1 MIGRPTVNSESRLCQ
16 KVCGIVPSAGASR
29 QELSASVCGR
39 YNAIALTGS
48 MKLDSKYEQEQGAV
62 YLTGIQAL
70 VRLPMD
76 QMRRD
81 RRAGLNTAAFISGYE
96 GSPLGGYDMALARVQ
111 RLLDEHRIHFVPG
124 VNEDLAATSIFG
136 SQIHHVL
143 GQSRYDGVLG
153 IWYGKGPGVDRSGD
167 IFRHANIAGT
177 GKNCAALVLGGDDH
191 VSKSSTIPH
200 QSDLSFYNLA
210 MPVFYPGNTQET
222 LDYGLQA
229 IALSRFSGAWVA
241 MKMVTNVCDAGG
253 TVQVDPQR
261 IAIHIPEG
269 YEKKIDARL
278 LIPMTLM
285 LEPEVLYRRLDAARE
300 FARLNAVNR
309 SFGAA
314 EGAWLGIASAGKAY
328 YDLMQALADLG
339 IARDDL
345 PRLGVR
351 IAKFGMTYPLE
362 PRFTAEFARGL
373 QTILVVEEKRSFL
386 ELQLREALYNSPDH
400 PAILGKGDPIAAPL
414 FSAAGELDP
423 EIVTRV
429 LAQLWGRLPACG
441 GLPGRLP
448 SRLAL
453 LDEID
458 ARERRLIPARFP
470 NFCSGC
476 PHNRSTLL
484 LEGQLA
490 GGGIGCHAMA
500 AQLQHSG
507 HSYSFLTHM
516 GGEGAPW
523 IGMAPFVDRQ
533 HIFQNVG
540 DGTYFHSASLAVE
553 ACIAAGVNITY
564 KILYNSA
571 VAMTGGQQAA
581 GAVPV
586 PALTRKL
593 EADGV
598 RKIAVLTED
607 LTKYQ
612 GVQLAANARL
622 RDRDDLPEV
631 LREFEQEPGV
641 TAIIYDQQCAA
652 EKRRLRSRGKLE
664 EPTLRLVIHEE
675 VCEGCGDCVTQSN
688 CLSLHPVDTE
698 YGLKTRIHQSSCNKD
713 YSCALGDCP
722 SFVTVKLK
730 PGTGSRRAA
739 PPHLPETEVP
749 QPRERVEIGERYS
762 IVAPGIGGTG
772 VVTVN
777 ALLATAAWIDGLS
790 AITLDQTGLAQKGGA
805 VVSSIILSRQ
815 PIEASAKVGYGN
827 ADLLLGFD
835 LLGAGSAENLKRAH
849 PSRTVAVVNTAEV
862 PTGDAIRGGLRLA
875 GPGAVVDAINAC
887 TRKDRNLFL
896 DASRLAEGL
905 FGSHLAVNIFL
916 LGAAYQGGLVPI
928 SQAAIEEAIRL
939 NKVDAE
945 RNVQAFLWGR
955 RYYHD
960 AQSVESLL
968 APPAAPTGD
977 RSLVERRIADLT
989 RYQNA
994 AYATRYATFVRE
1006 VETRQPALAD
1016 AAARNLYKLMAYKDE
1031 YEVARLLTD
1040 PQREAQIRGMWEQV
1054 ESIGYNLHPPLL
1066 RALGMQRKLKLGGWF
1081 RGPLRIMA
1089 AMKGLRGTPLDI
1101 FGYAAVRRE
1110 ERGLIAWYQQLVREC
1125 LDHVTPDNLSLAQ
1138 EIVALPGLIRGYE
1151 NIKLAGIRKVKAL
1164 TAEKMAGLANTRV
1177 EVRA

>member
-1 MIGRPTVNSESRLCQ
+1 
-16 KVCGIVPSAGASR
+16 
-29 QELSASVCGR
+29 
-39 YNAIALTGS
+39 

-96 GSPLGGYDMALARVQ
+96 GSPLGGYDLALARVR

-124 VNEDLAATSIFG
+124 VNEDLAATSVFG
-136 SQIHHVL
+136 SQIHRSL
-143 GQSRYDGVLG
+143 GQSRYDGVVG

-177 GKNCAALVLGGDDH
+177 GANCGALVLGGDDH

-200 QSDLSFYNLA
+200 QSDLSFYNHA

-222 LDYGLQA
+222 LDYGLLA

-253 TVQVDPQR
+253 TVEVDPAR
-261 IAIHIPEG
+261 LAIRIPEG
-269 YEKKIDARL
+269 YEKKTDSRL

-285 LEPEVLYRRLDAARE
+285 LEPEVLYRRLEAARE
-300 FARLNAVNR
+300 FARVNNVNR
-309 SFGAA
+309 SFGAGD
-314 EGAWLGIASAGKAY
+314 GAWLGIASAGKAY

-339 IARDDL
+339 LQRADDL
-345 PRLGVR
+345 ARAGVR

-386 ELQLREALYNSPDH
+386 ELQLRESLYNSPDH
-400 PAILGKGDPIAAPL
+400 PAILGKGDQTAAPL

-423 EIVTRV
+423 ETITRV
-429 LAQLWGRLPACG
+429 LAQLFNLPTA
-441 GLPGRLP
+441 
-448 SRLAL
+448 RLAL

-458 ARERRLIPARFP
+458 ARERRLVPARFP

-484 LEGQLA
+484 LEGQMA

-500 AQLQHSG
+500 AQLQHS
-507 HSYSFLTHM
+507 HHAYTFLTHM

-523 IGMAPFVDRQ
+523 IGMAPFVERP

-586 PALTRKL
+586 PELTHKL
-593 EADGV
+593 AADGV
-598 RKIAVLTED
+598 RRIAVLTDD
-607 LTKYQ
+607 LEKYQ
-612 GVQLAANARL
+612 GVKLAANAQL
-622 RDRDDLPEV
+622 RDRDDLPDV
-631 LREFEQEPGV
+631 LREFEKLPGV

-652 EKRRLRSRGKLE
+652 EKRRQRSRGKLA

-688 CLSLHPVDTE
+688 CLSLHPVETE
-698 YGLKTRIHQSSCNKD
+698 YGPKTRIHQSSCNKD
-713 YSCALGDCP
+713 YSCVLGDCP
-722 SFVTVKLK
+722 SFVTVNLK
-730 PGTGSRRAA
+730 PGTGQRRQ
-739 PPHLPETEVP
+739 PLPQLPETEAP
-749 QPRERVEIGERYS
+749 PPRERVAIAERYS
-762 IVAPGIGGTG
+762 ILMPGIGGTG

-790 AITLDQTGLAQKGGA
+790 VITLDQTGLAQKGGA
-805 VVSSIILSRQ
+805 VVSSIVLSQR
-815 PIEASAKVGYGN
+815 PIEASAKIGYGN

-835 LLGAGSAENLKRAH
+835 LLGAGSADNLKRAH

-862 PTGDAIRGGLRLA
+862 PTGDSIRGGARLA
-875 GPGAVVDAINAC
+875 GPGAVVDLINTY

-905 FGSHLAVNIFL
+905 FASHMAVNIFL
-916 LGAAYQGGLVPI
+916 LGAAWQGGLIPI
-928 SQAAIEEAIRL
+928 SETAIEEAIRL

-955 RYYHD
+955 KYYHD
-960 AQSVESLL
+960 AQAVESLI
-968 APPAAPTGD
+968 APPAAPADD
-977 RSLVERRIADLT
+977 RSLVERRTADLT

-994 AYATRYATFVRE
+994 AYAARYTAFVRE
-1006 VETRQPALAD
+1006 VETRQPALAE
-1016 AAARNLYKLMAYKDE
+1016 AVARNLYKLMSYKDE
-1031 YEVARLLTD
+1031 YEVARLLTN
-1040 PQREAQIRGMWEQV
+1040 PEREAQIRGMWEQV

-1066 RALGMQRKLKLGGWF
+1066 RAMGLKKKMKFGSWF
-1081 RGPLRIMA
+1081 RAPLRILA
-1089 AMKGLRGTPLDI
+1089 SLKGLRGTPFDP

-1110 ERGLIAWYQQLVREC
+1110 ERALIGWYEQLVRDC
-1125 LDHVTPDNLSLAQ
+1125 LDRATAENLPLAQ
-1138 EIVALPGLIRGYE
+1138 EIVALPAQIRGYE
-1151 NIKLAGIRKVKAL
+1151 QIKLASVGKVKAL
-1164 TAEKMAGLANTRV
+1164 AAEKLCALKQKLV
-1177 EVRA
+1177 QVC

>member
-1 MIGRPTVNSESRLCQ
+1 
-16 KVCGIVPSAGASR
+16 
-29 QELSASVCGR
+29 
-39 YNAIALTGS
+39 
-48 MKLDSKYEQEQGAV
+48 MKLDSKYDREHGAV

-81 RRAGLNTAAFISGYE
+81 RRAGLSTAAFISGYE
-96 GSPLGGYDMALARVQ
+96 GSPLGGYDLALARVKP
-111 RLLDEHRIHFVPG
+111 LLEEHRIHFVPG
-124 VNEDLAATSIFG
+124 VNEDLAATSVFG
-136 SQIHHVL
+136 SQIHHSL
-143 GQSRYDGVLG
+143 GESRYDGVVG

-200 QSDLSFYNLA
+200 QSDLSFYNHA

-222 LDYGLQA
+222 LDYGLLA

-253 TVQVDPQR
+253 TVDIDPER
-261 IAIHIPEG
+261 LAIHIPQG

-300 FARLNAVNR
+300 FARLNQVNR
-309 SFGAA
+309 SFGAGD
-314 EGAWLGIASAGKAY
+314 GAWLGIASAGKAY

-339 IARDDL
+339 LRHEDL
-345 PRLGVR
+345 EPAGIR

-386 ELQLREALYNSPDH
+386 ELQLRESLYNSPDH
-400 PAILGKGDPIAAPL
+400 PAILGKGDTIAAPL

-423 EIVTRV
+423 EIITRV
-429 LAQLWGRLPACG
+429 LAQLIQ
-441 GLPGRLP
+441 P
-448 SRLAL
+448 STSRIAL
-453 LDEID
+453 LDEIEN
-458 ARERRLIPARFP
+458 RERRLVPARFP

-484 LEGQLA
+484 LEGQAA

-500 AQLQHSG
+500 AQLG
-507 HSYSFLTHM
+507 HSHHAYTFLTHM

-523 IGMAPFVDRQ
+523 IGMAPFVERQ

-586 PALTRKL
+586 PALTHKL
-593 EADGV
+593 AADGV
-598 RKIAVLTED
+598 RQIAVLTDDLAKYED
-607 LTKYQ
+607 VK
-612 GVQLAANARL
+612 LAANAQL
-622 RDRDDLPEV
+622 RDRDDLPDV
-631 LREFEQEPGV
+631 LREFEKLPGV

-652 EKRRLRSRGKLE
+652 EKRRLRSRGKLA

-688 CLSLHPVDTE
+688 CLSLHPVETE
-698 YGLKTRIHQSSCNKD
+698 YGPKTRIHQSSCNKD
-713 YSCALGDCP
+713 YSCVLGDCP
-722 SFVTVKLK
+722 SFVTVKLR
-730 PGTGSRRAA
+730 PGTGQRRQ
-739 PPHLPETEVP
+739 PLPKLPETEVP
-749 QPRERVEIGERYS
+749 PPRERALIGERYS
-762 IVAPGIGGTG
+762 ILMPGIGGTG
-772 VVTVN
+772 VVTIN

-790 AITLDQTGLAQKGGA
+790 VITLDQTGLAQKGGA
-805 VVSSIILSRQ
+805 VVSSVILSER
-815 PIEASAKVGYGN
+815 PIEASAKVGFGN

-835 LLGAGSAENLKRAH
+835 LLGAGSADNLKRAH

-862 PTGDAIRGGLRLA
+862 PTGDAIRGGARLA
-875 GPGAVVDAINAC
+875 GPGAVVDLINTY
-887 TRKDRNLFL
+887 TRRDRNLFL

-905 FGSHLAVNIFL
+905 FSSHMAVNIFL
-916 LGAAYQGGLVPI
+916 LGAAWQGGLIPI
-928 SQAAIEEAIRL
+928 SDTAIEEAIRL

-945 RNVQAFLWGR
+945 RNVQTFLWGR
-955 RYYHD
+955 KYYHD
-960 AQSVESLL
+960 AQAVESLI
-968 APPAAPTGD
+968 APPATHSDD
-977 RSLVERRIADLT
+977 RSLVERRTADLV

-994 AYATRYATFVRE
+994 AYAERYAAFVRE
-1006 VETRQPALAD
+1006 VETRQPDLAQ
-1016 AAARNLYKLMAYKDE
+1016 AVARNLYKLMAYKDE
-1031 YEVARLLTD
+1031 YEVARLLTN
-1040 PQREAQIRGMWEQV
+1040 PEREAQIRGMWEQV
-1054 ESIGYNLHPPLL
+1054 ESIGYNLFPPML
-1066 RALGMQRKLKLGGWF
+1066 RAMGLKKKLKLGAWF
-1081 RGPLRIMA
+1081 RTPLRVLA
-1089 AMKGLRGTPLDI
+1089 SLKGLRGTPFDI
-1101 FGYAAVRRE
+1101 FGYAEVRRE
-1110 ERGLIAWYQQLVREC
+1110 ERALIAWYEQLVRDC
-1125 LDHVTPDNLSLAQ
+1125 LDQATPDNLSLAQ
-1138 EIVALPGLIRGYE
+1138 EIVALPGQIRGYE
-1151 NIKLAGIRKVKAL
+1151 NVKLASIRKVKGQA
-1164 TAEKMAGLANTRV
+1164 AEKLSALKRSLV
-1177 EVRA
+1177 QLLI

>member
-1 MIGRPTVNSESRLCQ
+1 
-16 KVCGIVPSAGASR
+16 
-29 QELSASVCGR
+29 
-39 YNAIALTGS
+39 
-48 MKLDSKYEQEQGAV
+48 MKLDAKYEQEHGAV

-76 QMRRD
+76 QMRSD
-81 RRAGLNTAAFISGYE
+81 RHAGLNTAAFISGYE
-96 GSPLGGYDMALARVQ
+96 GSPLGGYDMALARV
-111 RLLDEHRIHFVPG
+111 RPLLDRHRIHFVPG
-124 VNEDLAATSIFG
+124 VNEDLAATSVFG
-136 SQIHHVL
+136 SQIHHSL
-143 GQSRYDGVLG
+143 GQSRYDGVVG

-167 IFRHANIAGT
+167 ILRHANIAGT

-210 MPVFYPGNTQET
+210 MPIFYPGNTQET
-222 LDYGLQA
+222 LDYGLLA

-253 TVQVDPQR
+253 TVNVDPERLAIR
-261 IAIHIPEG
+261 IPQG

-285 LEPEVLYRRLDAARE
+285 LEPEVLYRRLDAARQ
-300 FARLNAVNR
+300 FARLNQVNR
-309 SFGAA
+309 SFGAPVGID
-314 EGAWLGIASAGKAY
+314 GAWLGIASAGKAY

-339 IARDDL
+339 LDRADDL
-345 PRLGVR
+345 ARIGIR

-362 PRFTAEFARGL
+362 PDFTAGFARGL
-373 QTILVVEEKRSFL
+373 RTILVVEEKRSFL
-386 ELQLREALYNSPDH
+386 ELQLREALYNSSDH

-423 EIVTRV
+423 ELIARV
-429 LAQLWGRLPACG
+429 LAQLIDRPSPRLD
-441 GLPGRLP
+441 
-448 SRLAL
+448 L

-458 ARERRLIPARFP
+458 NRERRLIPARSP

-484 LEGQLA
+484 LEGQMA

-500 AQLQHSG
+500 AQLQHS
-507 HSYSFLTHM
+507 HHAYTFLTHM

-523 IGMAPFVDRQ
+523 IGMAPFVDRP

-586 PALTRKL
+586 PELTHKL
-593 EADGV
+593 AADGV
-598 RKIAVLTED
+598 RQIAVLTED
-607 LTKYQ
+607 PEKYE
-612 GVQLAANARL
+612 GVKLAANTQL
-622 RDRDDLPEV
+622 RDRDDLPDV
-631 LREFEQEPGV
+631 LREFEKLPGV
-641 TAIIYDQQCAA
+641 TVIVYDQQCAA
-652 EKRRLRSRGKLE
+652 EKRRLRARGKLA

-688 CLSLHPVDTE
+688 CLSLHPVETE
-698 YGLKTRIHQSSCNKD
+698 YGPKTRIHQSSCNKD
-713 YSCALGDCP
+713 YSCVLGDCP

-730 PGTGSRRAA
+730 PGTGQRRRQIAA
-739 PPHLPETEVP
+739 LPEAEVP
-749 QPRERVEIGERYS
+749 PPRERVSVEGRYS
-762 IVAPGIGGTG
+762 ILMPGIGGTG

-790 AITLDQTGLAQKGGA
+790 VITLDQTGLAQKGGA
-805 VVSSIILSRQ
+805 VVSSIILSER
-815 PIEASAKVGYGN
+815 PIDASAKIGYGN

-835 LLGAGSAENLKRAH
+835 LLGAGSASNLKCAH

-862 PTGDAIRGGLRLA
+862 PTGDAIRGGARLA
-875 GPGAVVDAINAC
+875 GPGAAVDLINTY

-905 FGSHLAVNIFL
+905 FASHMAVNIFL
-916 LGAAYQGGLVPI
+916 LGAAWQGGLIPI
-928 SQAAIEEAIRL
+928 SDTAIEEAIRL

-955 RYYHD
+955 KYYHD
-960 AQSVESLL
+960 AQAVESLI
-968 APPAAPTGD
+968 APPVAHVDG
-977 RSLVERRIADLT
+977 RSLVERRTADLT

-994 AYATRYATFVRE
+994 AYAARYAAFVHE
-1006 VETRQPALAD
+1006 VEARQPALAE
-1016 AAARNLYKLMAYKDE
+1016 AVARNLYKLMAYKDE
-1031 YEVARLLTD
+1031 YEVARLLTN
-1040 PQREAQIRGMWEQV
+1040 PEREAQIRGMWEQV
-1054 ESIGYNLHPPLL
+1054 ESIGYNLYPPLL
-1066 RALGMQRKLKLGGWF
+1066 RAMGLKKKLKLGGWF
-1081 RGPLRIMA
+1081 RGPLRVLA
-1089 AMKGLRGTPLDI
+1089 SLKGLRGTPFDV
-1101 FGYAAVRRE
+1101 FGYAEVRSE
-1110 ERGLIAWYQQLVREC
+1110 ERALVGWYEQLVREC
-1125 LDHVTPDNLSLAQ
+1125 LDCVTPDSLALAQ
-1138 EIVALPGLIRGYE
+1138 EIVALPTQIRGYE
-1151 NIKLAGIRKVKAL
+1151 GIKLASIAKVKAVA
-1164 TAEKMAGLANTRV
+1164 AEKTSAMKTSLVQLA
-1177 EVRA
+1177 

>member
-1 MIGRPTVNSESRLCQ
+1 MN
-16 KVCGIVPSAGASR
+16 
-29 QELSASVCGR
+29 
-39 YNAIALTGS
+39 
-48 MKLDSKYEQEQGAV
+48 LDSKYEQEHGAV

-96 GSPLGGYDMALARVQ
+96 GSPLGGYDLALARVR
-111 RLLDEHRIHFVPG
+111 RLLDQHRIHFVPG

-136 SQIHHVL
+136 SQIHHSL
-143 GQSRYDGVLG
+143 GESRYDGVVG

-210 MPVFYPGNTQET
+210 MPIFYPGNTQET
-222 LDYGLQA
+222 LDYGLLA

-253 TVQVDPQR
+253 TANVDPER
-261 IAIHIPEG
+261 VSIRIPEG
-269 YEKKIDARL
+269 YEKKTDARL
-278 LIPMTLM
+278 LIPITLM
-285 LEPEVLYRRLDAARE
+285 LEPEVLYRRLEAARE
-300 FARLNAVNR
+300 FARLNQVNR
-309 SFGAA
+309 SFGATD
-314 EGAWLGIASAGKAY
+314 GAWLGIASAGKAY
-328 YDLMQALADLG
+328 YDLMQSLADLG
-339 IARDDL
+339 LHRDEDLARI
-345 PRLGVR
+345 GVR

-362 PRFTAEFARGL
+362 PHFTAEFARGL
-373 QTILVVEEKRSFL
+373 RTILVVEEKRSFL
-386 ELQLREALYNSPDH
+386 ELQLREALYNSPGH
-400 PAILGKGDPIAAPL
+400 PAIQGKDL

-423 EIVTRV
+423 ELITRA
-429 LAQLWGRLPACG
+429 LAKLWDRPP
-441 GLPGRLP
+441 GLSVPPRI
-448 SRLAL
+448 AL
-453 LDEID
+453 LNEID
-458 ARERRLIPARFP
+458 ARERHLIPARSP

-484 LEGQLA
+484 LEGQAA

-500 AQLQHSG
+500 AQLEHSH
-507 HSYSFLTHM
+507 HSYTFLTHM

-523 IGMAPFVDRQ
+523 IGMAPFVERR

-586 PALTRKL
+586 PELTRKL
-593 EADGV
+593 AADGV
-598 RKIAVLTED
+598 RQIAVLTDD
-607 LTKYQ
+607 LEKYR
-612 GVQLAANARL
+612 GVQLSANSQL
-622 RDRDDLPEV
+622 RDRDDLPDV
-631 LREFEQEPGV
+631 LREFEKLPGV

-652 EKRRLRSRGKLE
+652 EKRRLRARGKLA
-664 EPTLRLVIHEE
+664 EPTLRLVINEE

-688 CLSLHPVDTE
+688 CLSLHPVETE
-698 YGLKTRIHQSSCNKD
+698 YGPKARIHQSSCNKD
-713 YSCALGDCP
+713 YSCVLGDCP
-722 SFVTVKLK
+722 SFVTVNLK
-730 PGTGSRRAA
+730 PGTGQRRQ
-739 PPHLPETEVP
+739 PLPELPETDVP
-749 QPRERVEIGERYS
+749 PPRERVSIGERYS
-762 IVAPGIGGTG
+762 ILMPGIGGTG
-772 VVTVN
+772 VLTVN

-790 AITLDQTGLAQKGGA
+790 VITLDQTGLSQKGGA
-805 VVSSIILSRQ
+805 VVSSVILSER
-815 PIEASAKVGYGN
+815 PIEASSKVGYGN

-835 LLGAGSAENLKRAH
+835 LLGAGAAGNLKCAH

-862 PTGDAIRGGLRLA
+862 PTGDGVRGGVRLA
-875 GPGAVVDAINAC
+875 GPGAVVDLINTC

-905 FGSHLAVNIFL
+905 FASHMAVNIFL
-916 LGAAYQGGLVPI
+916 LGAAYQGGLIPI
-928 SQAAIEEAIRL
+928 SEAAIQEAIRL

-955 RYYHD
+955 KYYHD
-960 AQSVESLL
+960 AQAVESLL
-968 APPAAPTGD
+968 APPTQPAD
-977 RSLVERRIADLT
+977 NRSLVERRTADLA

-994 AYATRYATFVRE
+994 AYAEQYAAFVRE
-1006 VETRQPALAD
+1006 VETRQPALAE
-1016 AAARNLYKLMAYKDE
+1016 AVARNLYKLMAYKDE
-1031 YEVARLLTD
+1031 YEVARLLTN
-1040 PQREAQIRGMWEQV
+1040 PEREAQIRGMWEQV

-1066 RALGMQRKLKLGGWF
+1066 RAMGAKKKLKLGGWF
-1081 RGPLRIMA
+1081 RGPLRA
-1089 AMKGLRGTPLDI
+1089 LASLKGLRGTPFDL

-1110 ERGLIAWYQQLVREC
+1110 ERALIGWYQQLVRDC
-1125 LDHVTPDNLSLAQ
+1125 LDRATPENLPLAQ
-1138 EIVALPGLIRGYE
+1138 EIVALPTQIRGYE
-1151 NIKLAGIRKVKAL
+1151 NIKLASVRTVKAL
-1164 TAEKMAGLANTRV
+1164 AAEKISAMKQTLVVT
-1177 EVRA
+1177 

>member
-1 MIGRPTVNSESRLCQ
+1 
-16 KVCGIVPSAGASR
+16 
-29 QELSASVCGR
+29 
-39 YNAIALTGS
+39 
-48 MKLDSKYEQEQGAV
+48 MKLDSKYEQEHGAV

-70 VRLPMD
+70 VRLPME

-96 GSPLGGYDMALARVQ
+96 GSPLGGYDLALARVR

-124 VNEDLAATSIFG
+124 VNEDLAATSVFG
-136 SQIHHVL
+136 SQIHHAL
-143 GQSRYDGVLG
+143 GQSRYDGVVG

-177 GKNCAALVLGGDDH
+177 GKNCGALVLGGDDH

-200 QSDLSFYNLA
+200 QSDLSFYNHA
-210 MPVFYPGNTQET
+210 MPIFYPGNTQET
-222 LDYGLQA
+222 LDYGLLA

-253 TVQVDPQR
+253 TVNVDLERLP
-261 IAIHIPEG
+261 IHVPSG

-285 LEPEVLYRRLDAARE
+285 LEPEVLYRRLEAARE
-300 FARLNAVNR
+300 FARLNHVNR
-309 SFGAA
+309 SFGAPLGDNA
-314 EGAWLGIASAGKAY
+314 AWLGIVSAGKAY

-339 IARDDL
+339 LGRDGL
-345 PRLGVR
+345 ARLGVR
-351 IAKFGMTYPLE
+351 VAKFGMTYPLE

-373 QTILVVEEKRSFL
+373 RTILVVEEKRSFL

-400 PAILGKGDPIAAPL
+400 PAILGKGDRIAAPL

-423 EIVTRV
+423 EIITRV
-429 LAQLWGRLPACG
+429 LASVVAQASACSGELQFAAPAQAGLLP
-441 GLPGRLP
+441 RI
-448 SRLAL
+448 AL

-458 ARERRLIPARFP
+458 ARERRMVPARFP

-484 LEGQLA
+484 LEGQMA

-500 AQLQHSG
+500 AQLQHS
-507 HSYSFLTHM
+507 HHAYTFLTHM

-523 IGMAPFVDRQ
+523 IGMAPFVDRP

-586 PALTRKL
+586 PELTHKL
-593 EADGV
+593 AADGV
-598 RKIAVLTED
+598 RRIAVLTDD
-607 LTKYQ
+607 LERYE
-612 GVQLAANARL
+612 GVKLAANAQL
-622 RDRDDLPEV
+622 RDRDDLPDV
-631 LREFEQEPGV
+631 LREFEKLPGV
-641 TAIIYDQQCAA
+641 TVIIYDQQCAA
-652 EKRRLRSRGKLE
+652 EKRRLRSRGKLA

-688 CLSLHPVDTE
+688 CLSLHPVETE
-698 YGLKTRIHQSSCNKD
+698 YGPKTRIHQSSCNKD
-713 YSCALGDCP
+713 YSCVLGDCP

-730 PGTGSRRAA
+730 PGTGQRRQ
-739 PPHLPETEVP
+739 PLPKLPETDVP
-749 QPRERVEIGERYS
+749 PPRERVAIGERYS
-762 IVAPGIGGTG
+762 ILMPGIGGTG

-790 AITLDQTGLAQKGGA
+790 VITLDQTGLAQKGGA
-805 VVSSIILSRQ
+805 VVSSVILSER
-815 PIEASAKVGYGN
+815 PIEASAKIGYGN

-835 LLGAGSAENLKRAH
+835 LLGAGSADNLKRAH

-862 PTGDAIRGGLRLA
+862 PTGDAIRGGARLA
-875 GPGAVVDAINAC
+875 GPGAVVDLIDTY

-905 FGSHLAVNIFL
+905 FASHMAVNIFL
-916 LGAAYQGGLVPI
+916 LGAAWQGGLIPI
-928 SQAAIEEAIRL
+928 SDSAIEEAIRL

-955 RYYHD
+955 KYYHD
-960 AQSVESLL
+960 AQAVEALI
-968 APPAAPTGD
+968 APPAAPAD
-977 RSLVERRIADLT
+977 NRSLVERRTVDLA
-989 RYQNA
+989 RYQDA
-994 AYATRYATFVRE
+994 AYAARYAAFVRE
-1006 VETRQPALAD
+1006 VAIRQPALTETV
-1016 AAARNLYKLMAYKDE
+1016 ARNLHKLMAYKDE
-1031 YEVARLLTD
+1031 YEVARLLTN
-1040 PQREAQIRGMWEQV
+1040 PEREAQIRGMWEQV
-1054 ESIGYNLHPPLL
+1054 ESIGYNLYPPLL
-1066 RALGMQRKLKLGGWF
+1066 RAMGLKKKLKLGGWF
-1081 RGPLRIMA
+1081 RGPLRLLA
-1089 AMKGLRGTPLDI
+1089 SLKGLRGTPFDI
-1101 FGYAAVRRE
+1101 FGYAEVRCE
-1110 ERGLIAWYQQLVREC
+1110 ERALVGWYEQLVRDT
-1125 LDHVTPDNLSLAQ
+1125 LDRTTPGNLSFAH
-1138 EIVALPGLIRGYE
+1138 EILALPAQIRGYE
-1151 NIKLAGIRKVKAL
+1151 NIKLASIRKVKAL
-1164 TAEKMAGLANTRV
+1164 AADKVSALKANLV
-1177 EVRA
+1177 QVG

>member
-1 MIGRPTVNSESRLCQ
+1 
-16 KVCGIVPSAGASR
+16 
-29 QELSASVCGR
+29 
-39 YNAIALTGS
+39 
-48 MKLDSKYEQEQGAV
+48 MKLDAKYEQERGSV

-81 RRAGLNTAAFISGYE
+81 RRAGLNTATFISGYE
-96 GSPLGGYDMALARVQ
+96 GSPLGGYDLALARVR
-111 RLLDEHRIHFVPG
+111 RLLDDQRIHFVPG

-143 GQSRYDGVLG
+143 GQSKYDGVLG

-167 IFRHANIAGT
+167 ILRHANIAGT
-177 GKNCAALVLGGDDH
+177 GRNCAALVLGGDDH

-210 MPVFYPGNTQET
+210 MPVFYPGNIQEV
-222 LDYGLQA
+222 LDYGLHA

-253 TVQVDPQR
+253 TAEVDPER
-261 IAIHIPEG
+261 ISIRIPEG

-278 LIPMTLM
+278 LIPMTLI
-285 LEPEVLYRRLDAARE
+285 LEPEVLYRRLDVARE
-300 FARLNAVNR
+300 FARMNQVNR

-328 YDLMQALADLG
+328 YDLMQALTDLG
-339 IARDDL
+339 IGRGDL
-345 PRLGVR
+345 ARLGIR

-362 PRFTAEFARGL
+362 PRFVGEFARGL
-373 QTILVVEEKRSFL
+373 QTVLVVEEKRSFL
-386 ELQLREALYNSPDH
+386 ELQLREALYNAPDH
-400 PAILGKGDPIAAPL
+400 PAILGKGDPEAAPL

-423 EIVTRV
+423 EMVTRV
-429 LAQLWGRLPACG
+429 LAQIINPDWSDRIA
-441 GLPGRLP
+441 R
-448 SRLAL
+448 

-458 ARERRLIPARFP
+458 NRERRLIPARFP

-484 LEGQLA
+484 LEGQAA

-507 HSYSFLTHM
+507 HAYSFLTHM

-523 IGMAPFVDRQ
+523 IGMAPFVERP

-564 KILYNSA
+564 KILYNNA

-586 PALTRKL
+586 PDLTRKL

-598 RKIAVLTED
+598 RKIAVLAED
-607 LTKYQ
+607 LKKYR
-612 GVQLAANARL
+612 GVKLAANATL

-631 LREFEQEPGV
+631 LREFESEPGV

-652 EKRRLRSRGKLE
+652 EKRRLRSRGKLA
-664 EPTLRLVIHEE
+664 EPSLRLVIHEE

-688 CLSLHPVDTE
+688 CLSLHPVETE
-698 YGLKTRIHQSSCNKD
+698 YGRKTRIHQSSCNKD

-730 PGTGSRRAA
+730 PGTGQRRPAM
-739 PPHLPETEVP
+739 PQLPETEVP
-749 QPRERVEIGERYS
+749 APRERVEIGERYS
-762 IVAPGIGGTG
+762 ILGPGIGGTG

-790 AITLDQTGLAQKGGA
+790 VITLDQTGLAQKGGA
-805 VVSSIILSRQ
+805 VVSSVILSRQ
-815 PIEASAKVGYGN
+815 PIEAAAKIGYGN

-862 PTGDAIRGGLRLA
+862 PTGDAIRGGARLA
-875 GPGAVVDAINAC
+875 GPGAVVDAINVC

-905 FGSHLAVNIFL
+905 FASHMAVNIFL
-916 LGAAYQGGLVPI
+916 LGAAYQGGLIPI
-928 SQAAIEEAIRL
+928 SEAAIEEAIRL

-955 RYYHD
+955 KYYHD
-960 AQSVESLL
+960 AAAVEALI
-968 APPAAPTGD
+968 APPQPQSTTG
-977 RSLVERRIADLT
+977 SLAERRAAELE
-989 RYQNA
+989 RYQNR
-994 AYATRYATFVRE
+994 AYAERYRGLVRE
-1006 VETRQPALAD
+1006 VEARQPALAQTV
-1016 AAARNLYKLMAYKDE
+1016 ARNLYKLMAYKDE

-1040 PQREAQIRGMWEQV
+1040 RTREEQIRGMWEQV

-1066 RALGMQRKLKLGGWF
+1066 RSLGLKKKLKLGGWF
-1081 RGPLRIMA
+1081 RAPLRVLA
-1089 AMKGLRGTPLDI
+1089 AMKGLRGTAFDP

-1110 ERGLIAWYQQLVREC
+1110 ERALAGWYEQLIHDCLDCATADTAAVREI
-1125 LDHVTPDNLSLAQ
+1125 LELPDQ
-1138 EIVALPGLIRGYE
+1138 IRGYE
-1151 NIKLAGIRKVKAL
+1151 EIKLANVR
-1164 TAEKMAGLANTRV
+1164 R
-1177 EVRA
+1177 VRALAEEKLAALREVAVERTPALKDAGV